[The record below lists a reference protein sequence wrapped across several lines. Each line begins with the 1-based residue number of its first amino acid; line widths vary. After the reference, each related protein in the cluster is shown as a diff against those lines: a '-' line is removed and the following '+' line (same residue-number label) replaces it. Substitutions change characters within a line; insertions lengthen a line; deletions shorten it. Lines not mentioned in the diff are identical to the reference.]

1 MTMSDNL
8 WKLLVFSY
16 LSLSF
21 MMSGLGLLWLLN
33 GSLTTGWNGS
43 DWTVIR
49 EYAYYI
55 AAGSMG
61 GTLYALRLFHQFYN
75 TPLAARFVY
84 WYFMRPYLC
93 GGTAMMTVILLDS
106 GIMLFEVG
114 DSMMARTGLSFL
126 VGFGYGKFM
135 EKLTYLTEALFNGNG
150 SSSDNDAGGSAGN
163 GQAAGSANAKD
174 PKERSGGKGTTDRQE
189 AMFAFSKTDG
199 NVKDAGIISDKK

>member
-21 MMSGLGLLWLLN
+21 IVSGLGLLWLLN
-33 GSLTTGWNGS
+33 GGLTTGWNGS

-49 EYAYYI
+49 EYAFYI

-75 TPLAARFVY
+75 TPLAPRFVY

-93 GGTAMMTVILLDS
+93 GGTAMMTVILLNS
-106 GIMLFEVG
+106 GIMLLEVG
-114 DSMMARTGLSFL
+114 DSMLARTGLSFL

-135 EKLTYLTEALFNGNG
+135 EKLTYLTEALFNGN
-150 SSSDNDAGGSAGN
+150 SQTAGTAGTT
-163 GQAAGSANAKD
+163 GTTGTANAKES
-174 PKERSGGKGTTDRQE
+174 KEGTADNGTTDRQE
-189 AMFAFSKTDG
+189 AMFAFSKADG
-199 NVKDAGIISDKK
+199 NAKDASIISDKK

>member
-8 WKLLVFSY
+8 WKLMVFFY
-16 LSLSF
+16 LFLTF
-21 MMSGLGLLWLLN
+21 IMSGLGLLWLLN
-33 GSLTTGWNGS
+33 GGLTTGWNGS

-55 AAGSMG
+55 TAGSMG

-75 TPLAARFVY
+75 TPLALRFVY

-93 GGTAMMTVILLDS
+93 GGTAMITVILLDS
-106 GIMLFEVG
+106 GIMLLEVG

-150 SSSDNDAGGSAGN
+150 GGSANGEGN
-163 GQAAGSANAKD
+163 SIGNSQGAGTTHAKD
-174 PKERSGGKGTTDRQE
+174 FKEATAGKGTTDRQE
-189 AMFAFSKTDG
+189 AMFAFNKADG
-199 NVKDAGIISDKK
+199 SVKDAAIISDKK